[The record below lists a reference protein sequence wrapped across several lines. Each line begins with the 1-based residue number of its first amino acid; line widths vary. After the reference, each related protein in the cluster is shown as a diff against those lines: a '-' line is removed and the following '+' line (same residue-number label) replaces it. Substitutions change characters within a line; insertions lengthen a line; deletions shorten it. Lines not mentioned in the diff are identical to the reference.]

1 MQLFLYKQKQENK
14 ERYPV
19 FKILVI
25 QGKMFDLVVE
35 SWNPHILCYSN
46 RHLYVE
52 KQDVCDSNEV
62 SVRETFPKRQNRTKM
77 LNQSLGT
84 TFPSFETLP

>member
-1 MQLFLYKQKQENK
+1 MITYEHNKQIKSSVNTHKSKTTAGKVQLFLYKQKQENK

-35 SWNPHILCYSN
+35 S
-46 RHLYVE
+46 
-52 KQDVCDSNEV
+52 
-62 SVRETFPKRQNRTKM
+62 
-77 LNQSLGT
+77 
-84 TFPSFETLP
+84 